1 MKPVISFHTRVE
13 HLEHVRQRE
22 QQVKNV
28 LRSCA
33 DAPRS
38 RARLMVRTQQEILM
52 QPIPPSTT
60 LSDLGVELKLV
71 GMQSPKCDNF
81 LSHLSTGA
89 PTISSVA
96 QLLQMKDDDVKILE
110 AASEFSVTES
120 LLLRYV
126 LGCPACPFQFA
137 KSSKGQIPPG
147 EDESDGSARSNVM
160 MKSSGAKGGAMRACS
175 GELTTRREPIQDYY
189 PPSEFDM
196 EAKGSLTRNNK
207 RLRKKIV
214 KEFEDYCGHLYPSKE
229 EKDIMLAKIQEL
241 VGPPDNGRSWNYWF
255 STTAGGVVTKH
266 KGMAI
271 TDLEKARRDPAAYG
285 CHGTAVD
292 GQLRPARP
300 VRPVP
305 VIASLQTPDATNS
318 RNSDSKPAG
327 ELNGIP
333 PSSQQAAEDAKDTQT
348 EEAILAT
355 AKAASDEVERIRQEA
370 DQKRKVYQQ
379 RQKDDREAKKRR
391 AAEEKQK
398 MAKPLAAK
406 AANTDPVAKPKA
418 AGGTKRKRGAA
429 EASAEEDLSDYEKQ
443 KNATTKSNKEWLDFL
458 DKVFDKNCKILDKK
472 CKFIQDMT
480 TSGFSRDK

>member
-1 MKPVISFHTRVE
+1 M
-13 HLEHVRQRE
+13 
-22 QQVKNV
+22 

-147 EDESDGSARSNVM
+147 EDENDGSARSNVM

-241 VGPPDNGRSWNYWF
+241 VGPPENGRSWNYWF

-271 TDLEKARRDPAAYG
+271 TDLEKARRNPAEYG

-300 VRPVP
+300 VRPGP
-305 VIASLQTPDATNS
+305 FIASLQTPDATNS

-327 ELNGIP
+327 ELNGTPPSIP
-333 PSSQQAAEDAKDTQT
+333 PSEQDAQDAKDTQT
-348 EEAILAT
+348 EAQILAA
-355 AKAASDEVERIRQEA
+355 AKAKKEEVERIRQEA
-370 DQKRKVYQQ
+370 EAQKKANQQ

-391 AAEEKQK
+391 AEEKK
-398 MAKPLAAK
+398 AKPLAAK
-406 AANTDPVAKPKA
+406 AANTDPEANTDPKA
-418 AGGTKRKRGAA
+418 AAGTKRKRGAA
-429 EASAEEDLSDYEKQ
+429 QGTAEEELCDYERQ
-443 KNATTKSNKEWLDFL
+443 KNANVQSNKHWMDFL

-480 TSGFSRDK
+480 TANFSREK